1 MNENVDKSYVTTKR
15 SETVICVL
23 HFHTNRSC
31 VYADVFKSFDLIL
44 HGILLSITATII
56 PNCK

>member
-44 HGILLSITATII
+44 HGILLSI
-56 PNCK
+56 PPPR

>member
-23 HFHTNRSC
+23 
-31 VYADVFKSFDLIL
+31 
-44 HGILLSITATII
+44 
-56 PNCK
+56 